1 MSTPADVQLQ
11 IDNFTTQLT
20 NSTNENEKEYL
31 RGSIIELRKEKNVL
45 LQQQT
50 TGKYNKYSTI
60 KILYSYCLYFYFSA
74 LFLYLLMNKI
84 LYI

>member
-20 NSTNENEKEYL
+20 NSKDENEKVFIRQRILKAEDRL
-31 RGSIIELRKEKNVL
+31 NIL

-50 TGKYNKYSTI
+50 TGKYNKYSTTI
-60 KILYSYCLYFYFSA
+60 
-74 LFLYLLMNKI
+74 
-84 LYI
+84 

>member
-11 IDNFTTQLT
+11 IDKFTTELT

-31 RGSIIELRKEKNVL
+31 RGSIIELGQEKNIL

-50 TGKYNKYSTI
+50 PGKYNKYSTTT
-60 KILYSYCLYFYFSA
+60 
-74 LFLYLLMNKI
+74 
-84 LYI
+84 